1 MDTWLAGGGAAQK
14 TTTWAE
20 MPACIEKCA
29 RTFTHTGTQDSVVM
43 VPLMVFMGTHS
54 RRSAAAAQRRDKR
67 AWDRKGQGKGKGKGK
82 WAHPH
87 AFVGPPMAPS
97 HGWGPYHS
105 WW

>member
-1 MDTWLAGGGAAQK
+1 MHRK
-14 TTTWAE
+14 R
-20 MPACIEKCA
+20 A
-29 RTFTHTGTQDSVVM
+29 RTFIWDAGWTQDIVVM

-67 AWDRKGQGKGKGKGK
+67 AWDRKGRGKGNGKGKGKGK

-97 HGWGPYHS
+97 HGWGPYH
-105 WW
+105 WCW